1 MGDEISQTS
10 KGSKMKNKGINTP
23 LSGADVSSPNNQ
35 VKSSVFEQVKSSYGD
50 FPQILA
56 PKLESFNQ
64 TQINTANNA
73 TLVQPKAAMY
83 D

>member
-1 MGDEISQTS
+1 MNDEISQTS
-10 KGSKMKNKGINTP
+10 KGSKIKNQGINTP
-23 LSGADVSSPNNQ
+23 LSGADVSSPNQ

-64 TQINTANNA
+64 TQVNSANNA
-73 TLVQPKAAMY
+73 TLMQPKAAVH